1 MKTIIGFMIPIKNS
15 SNYKLVY
22 QKSDKQIIHYQF
34 FKELKEK
41 IKKLSNL
48 DIEKY
53 TQIPRCR
60 FEYKSMTL
68 YIPDNFEL
76 DNMATSYIIFEF
88 GLIEKFDEIKIK
100 KTIAERLDNKFNLQS
115 YPNFVS

>member
-1 MKTIIGFMIPIKNS
+1 MKTIIAMIPIKNS
-15 SNYKLVY
+15 NNYKLVY

-60 FEYKSMTL
+60 FECKSMTL

-76 DNMATSYIIFEF
+76 AYMGISYMISEF
-88 GLIEKFDEIKIK
+88 GLIDKFNEIKIN
-100 KTIAERLDNKFNLQS
+100 KTITERLDNKFNLKN
-115 YPNFVS
+115 YPNFI

>member
-1 MKTIIGFMIPIKNS
+1 MKTIIAFMIPVKNS
-15 SNYKLVY
+15 NNYKLVY

-34 FKELKEK
+34 FKELEEK
-41 IKKLSNL
+41 IKNLSNL

-76 DNMATSYIIFEF
+76 DNMAISYILTEF
-88 GLIEKFDEIKIK
+88 GLIDRFDEIKIN
-100 KTIAERLDNKFNLQS
+100 KTIAERLDNKFNLLP
-115 YPNFVS
+115 YPNFI